1 MYNQFT
7 DQLEESVKP
16 LTELLKISVTA
27 TEKLAKQQSEFF
39 TAALNNNLA
48 FTQSLLG
55 QKEITGMLNVQ
66 KEFGEELQE
75 KVVAATKE
83 AYATVT
89 EAQTK
94 ATEIMKGSFAQVE
107 KAANEAVA
115 KVAPKKAK
123 AA

>member
-1 MYNQFT
+1 MYTQFT
-7 DQLEESVKP
+7 ETVEESVKP
-16 LTELLKISVTA
+16 ITDILKISVSA
-27 TEKLAKQQSEFF
+27 TEKLAKQQTEFF
-39 TAALNNNLA
+39 TSALNNNLA

-66 KEFGEELQE
+66 KEFSEELQE
-75 KVVAATKE
+75 KMVAATKE

-94 ATEIMKGSFAQVE
+94 ASEIMKGSFAKVE
-107 KAANEAVA
+107 KAANEVVA

>member
-1 MYNQFT
+1 MYSQFT
-7 DQLEESVKP
+7 DQLEVSVKP
-16 LTELLKISVTA
+16 ITELLQISVSA

-39 TAALNNNLA
+39 TAALNSNLA
-48 FTQSLLG
+48 FTQSLLS
-55 QKEITGMLNVQ
+55 QKEITGILNVQ
-66 KEFGEELQE
+66 KEYGEELQE

-107 KAANEAVA
+107 KAANEVVA

-123 AA
+123 VA

>member
-1 MYNQFT
+1 MYTQFT
-7 DQLEESVKP
+7 AQVEDSVKP
-16 LTELLKISVTA
+16 ITELLKISVSA
-27 TEKLAKQQSEFF
+27 TEQLARQQTEFF

-55 QKEITGMLNVQ
+55 QKEITGILNVQ
-66 KEFGEELQE
+66 KEFGEDLQE
-75 KVVAATKE
+75 KMVTATKE

-94 ATEIMKGSFAQVE
+94 ATEIMKGSFAKVE
-107 KAANEAVA
+107 QAASEVVS

>member
-1 MYNQFT
+1 MYTQFT
-7 DQLEESVKP
+7 ETVEESVKP
-16 LTELLKISVTA
+16 ITDILKISVSA
-27 TEKLAKQQSEFF
+27 TEKLAKQQTEFF
-39 TAALNNNLA
+39 TSALNNNLA

-66 KEFGEELQE
+66 KEFSEELQE
-75 KVVAATKE
+75 KMVAATKE

-94 ATEIMKGSFAQVE
+94 ATEIMKGSFAKVE
-107 KAANEAVA
+107 KAANEVVA

>member
-16 LTELLKISVTA
+16 LTELLKISVSA

-107 KAANEAVA
+107 KAASEAAA

>member
-1 MYNQFT
+1 MYTQFT
-7 DQLEESVKP
+7 ETVEESVKP
-16 LTELLKISVTA
+16 ITDILKISVSA
-27 TEKLAKQQSEFF
+27 TEKLAKQQTEFF

-66 KEFGEELQE
+66 KEFSEELQE
-75 KVVAATKE
+75 KMVAATKE

-94 ATEIMKGSFAQVE
+94 ATEIMKGSFAKVE
-107 KAANEAVA
+107 KAANEVVA

>member
-1 MYNQFT
+1 MYTQFT
-7 DQLEESVKP
+7 ETVEESVKP
-16 LTELLKISVTA
+16 ITDILKIRVSA
-27 TEKLAKQQSEFF
+27 TEKLAKQQTEFF

-66 KEFGEELQE
+66 KEFSEELQE
-75 KVVAATKE
+75 KMVAATKE

-94 ATEIMKGSFAQVE
+94 ASEIMKGSFAKVE
-107 KAANEAVA
+107 KAANEVVA

>member
-1 MYNQFT
+1 MYSQFT
-7 DQLEESVKP
+7 DQLEDSVKP
-16 LTELLKISVTA
+16 MTELLKISVSA

-48 FTQSLLG
+48 FTQSLLA
-55 QKEITGMLNVQ
+55 QKEITGLLNVQ

-107 KAANEAVA
+107 KAANEVAA

>member
-1 MYNQFT
+1 MYTQFT
-7 DQLEESVKP
+7 DQVEESVKP
-16 LTELLKISVTA
+16 ITELLKISVSA
-27 TEKLAKQQSEFF
+27 TEKLARQQTEFF

-55 QKEITGMLNVQ
+55 QKEVTGILNVQ
-66 KEFGEELQE
+66 KEFGEDLQE
-75 KVVAATKE
+75 KMVAATKE

-89 EAQTK
+89 EAQTR
-94 ATEIMKGSFAQVE
+94 ATEIMKGSFA
-107 KAANEAVA
+107 KAEQAASEVAA